1 MPDPDPDDL
10 ARNEPG
16 ASALARARELRRE
29 HPLLTGAAAVLGIRT
44 SARSFA
50 EGARGERTVGRQ
62 LNKWAAQYGWHVLHA
77 VPVGRRGADIDH
89 VVIGLFGVVT
99 VNTKA
104 TVTAV
109 WVGEYGLTVGGKS
122 VDYLR
127 KSRSEASRAGQ
138 LLNRAT
144 GLEVPVQP
152 AIVFVGARRV
162 KVRRGG
168 PPDVAVLAE
177 PRMLH
182 RWLLTQPP
190 ALTPA
195 QVETIYQAARQAR
208 DLAKPVAVPVPVART
223 AVREPGRW
231 RSVVMAPHPGPT
243 RWVPGAAWRS
253 SSVRRLRAGAAPT
266 RRRGREAH
274 AAGYGPG
281 DDAPGPQRRAMA
293 RVTAEGQDHRV
304 PGGDAALAH
313 LDRDGAM
320 PVLGHPGLDR
330 HRSGAGPAG
339 GAAATRSA
347 GSPAAPGRPLPGRPS
362 HAGSR
367 WLRPRPMGG

>member
-1 MPDPDPDDL
+1 MHSLNSRVWRRYGQLRIYVSAGNDPVGWFDPRTGRSRLSQPGLRDEFWAAVRTECQRLSADGHLRELALPPGASPAAPQQPAPAMPVTLPPAGLAVPGQRQAGQDWVVHDPDQDDL

-29 HPLLTGAAAVLGIRT
+29 HPLLTSAAAVLGIRT
-44 SARSFA
+44 SAQSFA

-89 VVIGLFGVVT
+89 VVIGPFGVVT

-177 PRMLH
+177 PRMLQ

-195 QVETIYQAARQAR
+195 QVGTIYQAARQA
-208 DLAKPVAVPVPVART
+208 
-223 AVREPGRW
+223 
-231 RSVVMAPHPGPT
+231 
-243 RWVPGAAWRS
+243 
-253 SSVRRLRAGAAPT
+253 
-266 RRRGREAH
+266 
-274 AAGYGPG
+274 
-281 DDAPGPQRRAMA
+281 
-293 RVTAEGQDHRV
+293 
-304 PGGDAALAH
+304 
-313 LDRDGAM
+313 
-320 PVLGHPGLDR
+320 
-330 HRSGAGPAG
+330 
-339 GAAATRSA
+339 ATWQ
-347 GSPAAPGRPLPGRPS
+347 
-362 HAGSR
+362 SR
-367 WLRPRPMGG
+367 